1 MSISE
6 LDDAMRCMER
16 MNPTTIAISNPRWYV
31 CYRLWQ
37 RLRAAELGQT
47 VEQTFGDRPSNG

>member
-1 MSISE
+1 MNISE

-37 RLRAAELGQT
+37 KLRAAELGRS
-47 VEQTFGDRPSNG
+47 VADVFGEEPR